1 MEVSKSHIFIKSSC
15 WAEIAEKG
23 AIPDS
28 YEISHCPITSLV
40 TSSYVLLRPLLR
52 PITSYYVLSYVLVIL
67 CMLSGAGVIKFTKQ
81 MEQEAAILK
90 QYLEPLT

>member
-1 MEVSKSHIFIKSSC
+1 MEVSKSQIFIKSSC

-40 TSSYVLLRPLLR
+40 TSYYVLLRPLLHPITSYYLLCYVLLRPLLR
-52 PITSYYVLSYVLVIL
+52 PCYILLRPITSSYVLL
-67 CMLSGAGVIKFTKQ
+67 R
-81 MEQEAAILK
+81 
-90 QYLEPLT
+90 P